1 MHKES
6 SLRARSASGRSSI
19 ASFFTSTRARI
30 WSCRFLVVCAVSF
43 LASATATAA
52 PAPLKPHGQLLE
64 EVMTFLESDVGNGG
78 IRTYDDDPAGLP
90 APPYF
95 YHFSIQPDND
105 LESIV
110 NGYPGYLSISYP
122 AFTTS
127 IAVDAFLDWWSYSG
141 DLDALDRAVTMMDW
155 LLDRRTPASD
165 AYGNWPYSTQTD
177 GVMGGGFD
185 GESVMSDKPA
195 MVALR
200 CLRLYRIT
208 GQAHFLDAALQI
220 ADTYV
225 ATQLSGGVEDDGR
238 WPFRVRPSDGL
249 VIQDYTSHLIPAVR
263 LLQSLETD
271 HPGNGYGA
279 AADRAMAWLFANPL
293 EPTSPRYMYWEGFYE
308 DVPPEEMIGD
318 LDHYSAEETLEYLL
332 DRNDPGDL
340 DKAIEIIDWSTNRYL
355 APWSMEN
362 GYDAYAPVVL
372 EWDHWPHSTY
382 SATGQWAWMQLRLDA
397 LTAGTAAN
405 DTLWRQRAIG
415 ALNTLTYG
423 QGQFAPPDGDGRML
437 TTIRELTDPSFL
449 PGTWYEQ
456 NFNTVKYMLQAFG
469 LAPEL
474 APNEENHLIA
484 YQDAEPTSVQYSPS
498 EILVA
503 WDAPGEA
510 HFKLAAAPYG
520 VLLNDEWIDPA
531 APGAPLDRSWRY
543 DPATQ
548 VLDLAHDGETAR
560 VVLTAGPSTQAPPV
574 RSLLSLGPAHPQPFN
589 PRVVIPFTLS
599 RGDYVEL
606 LVVDQRGRRIKVLA
620 SAYQPA
626 GSSQTSWDGTDSSGL
641 AVGSGVYHAVL
652 RTREGSAATP
662 LVLVR

>member
-1 MHKES
+1 VAVVLALSFAM
-6 SLRARSASGRSSI
+6 SAN
-19 ASFFTSTRARI
+19 AK
-30 WSCRFLVVCAVSF
+30 
-43 LASATATAA
+43 AA
-52 PAPLKPHGQLLE
+52 PAPLKSYGQLLE
-64 EVMTFLESDVGNGG
+64 EVMAFLKSDVGNGG

-95 YHFSIQPDND
+95 YHFAIQHDNNLD
-105 LESIV
+105 SRLS
-110 NGYPGYLSISYP
+110 GYPGYLSISYP

-127 IAVDAFLDWWSYSG
+127 VAVDAFLDWWSYSG
-141 DLDALDRAVTMMDW
+141 DQDALSRAVTMMDW

-165 AYGNWPYSTQTD
+165 MYGNWPYSTQTE

-185 GESVMSDKPA
+185 GESIMSDKPA

-200 CLRLYRIT
+200 CLRLHRIT

-263 LLQSLETD
+263 LLQTLETD

-279 AADRAMAWLFANPL
+279 AATKAMAWLSANPL
-293 EPTSPRYMYWEGFYE
+293 QPTSSQYMHWEGFYE
-308 DVPPEEMIGD
+308 DVPPEEMIGEI
-318 LDHYSAEETLEYLL
+318 DHYSAEETLEYLL

-340 DKAIEIIDWSTNRYL
+340 DKAIEIMNWSTNRYL

-397 LTAGTAAN
+397 ATMGTADN
-405 DTLWRQRAIG
+405 DTLWRQRAIK
-415 ALNTLTYG
+415 ALNSLSYG
-423 QGQFAPPDGDGRML
+423 QGYFAPPDGDGRML

-449 PGTWYEQ
+449 PETWYEQ
-456 NFNTVKYMLQAFG
+456 NFNTVKYILQAFG

-474 APNEENHLIA
+474 APNDENHLIA
-484 YQDAEPTSVQYSPS
+484 YEGAEPTSVQYSSS

-520 VLLNDEWIDPA
+520 ILLNDGWIDPA
-531 APGAPLDRSWRY
+531 APGEPLDRSWRY

-548 VLDLAHDGETAR
+548 VLDLAHEGETVR
-560 VVLTAGPSTQAPPV
+560 VVLTAGPSTGTPPV
-574 RSLLSLGPAHPQPFN
+574 RSPLSLGPAHPQPFN
-589 PRVVIPFTLS
+589 PRVVIPFVLARS
-599 RGDYVEL
+599 GSVEL
-606 LVVDQRGRRIKVLA
+606 VVVDQRGRRVKVLA
-620 SAYQPA
+620 SGYRPA
-626 GSSQTSWDGTDSSGL
+626 GSSQTSWDGTDGSGL

-652 RTREGSAATP
+652 RTSEGSIATP